1 MPDTHAAGA
10 NAVGPRPH
18 GAPAARHRLSR
29 RRLIVIMTALMLCLL
44 LQALDQTMVALA
56 MPRIVASL
64 HGFDLYA
71 WVVTSYV
78 LGSTVLLPIA
88 GRLSDQFGRKHF
100 VLGGVAVFLIGSAL
114 SGQAEDMRHLVM
126 FRAVQG
132 AAAGAGITMVYS
144 VVADLFEP
152 RERAKWGGFFGA
164 VYGFASFAGPTLGGW
179 LADHGPLLGHFIT
192 DETRWRWVFY
202 IHLPFGLIAFAV
214 LAVVLPHDLSER
226 VTTERGWA
234 AVRRVDFGGAA
245 LSAAATVCLMLAL
258 TWTSM
263 DAQRWLSPR
272 VLAGFAG
279 AVLFGAAF
287 VRHERRTA
295 AEAILPKLFFRIRD
309 FRNAASY
316 GLLVGMVWLSVVFYL
331 PLFLQGVVGRSA
343 AAAGLA
349 MLPLTLAQSIY
360 ASGVGYMLRR
370 TGGRYRGW
378 ATFGAAVLVLSLA
391 GMTQMGAGSSDLMVS
406 ALMALIGIGI
416 GIFMPV
422 TSTLAQIVVPRSML
436 GAATNAIGYL
446 RSVGQMFGVALVGA
460 IVQSSLGA
468 PAAPLASLRSG
479 ARVEG
484 LETALQHGLT
494 AIAVFAALLFVAVR
508 FARNIS
514 VFGEDAYRPPGQ
526 R

>member
-1 MPDTHAAGA
+1 MPDTHAASA
-10 NAVGPRPH
+10 NTTEPRH
-18 GAPAARHRLSR
+18 AAAGRHSLSR

-56 MPRIVASL
+56 MPHIVVAL

-78 LGSTVLLPIA
+78 LGATVMLPIA

-100 VLGGVAVFLIGSAL
+100 VLGGVVVFLIGSAL
-114 SGQAEDMRHLVM
+114 SGQAADMRHLVA
-126 FRAVQG
+126 FRAIQG

-179 LADHGPLLGHFIT
+179 LADHGPLLGQFIT

-226 VTTERGWA
+226 VTSERGWA
-234 AVRRVDFGGAA
+234 AVRRIDFGGAA
-245 LSAAATVCLMLAL
+245 LSAAATICLMLAL

-263 DAQRWLSPR
+263 DAAGWLSPR

-279 AVLFGAAF
+279 AIVFGAAF
-287 VRHERRTA
+287 VRHERRTTS
-295 AEAILPKLFFRIRD
+295 EAILPRVFFQIRD

-316 GLLVGMVWLSVVFYL
+316 GLLVGMVWLSVIFYL
-331 PLFLQGVVGRSA
+331 PLFLQGVAGRTA

-349 MLPLTLAQSIY
+349 MLPLTIAQSIW

-370 TGGRYRGW
+370 TEGRYRGW
-378 ATFGAAVLVLSLA
+378 ATFGAIVLTLSIA
-391 GMTQMGAGSSDLMVS
+391 GMTQMGANSSELMIGF
-406 ALMALIGIGI
+406 LMAMIGIGI

-436 GAATNAIGYL
+436 GAATNAVGYL

-460 IVQSSLGA
+460 IVQSSLGPHA
-468 PAAPLASLRSG
+468 TPLASLRSG

-484 LETALQHGLT
+484 LETALQHGLA

-514 VFGEDAYRPPGQ
+514 IFGDDVRHPPG
-526 R
+526 

>member
-10 NAVGPRPH
+10 NASDTRPH
-18 GAPAARHRLSR
+18 AAHAAARLQLSK

-56 MPRIVASL
+56 MPRIVVSL

-88 GRLSDQFGRKHF
+88 GRLSDQFGRKPF
-100 VLGGVAVFLIGSAL
+100 VLAGVVVFLIGSAL
-114 SGQAEDMRHLVM
+114 SGQAEDMRHLVL
-126 FRAVQG
+126 FRAIQG

-179 LADHGPLLGHFIT
+179 LADNGPLLGHFIT

-234 AVRRVDFGGAA
+234 AVRRIDFGGAA
-245 LSAAATVCLMLAL
+245 LSAAATICLMLAL

-263 DAQRWLSPR
+263 DAQGWLSPR
-272 VLAGFAG
+272 VLAGFAA

-287 VRHERRTA
+287 VRHERRTTS
-295 AEAILPKLFFRIRD
+295 EAILPRLFLQIRD
-309 FRNAASY
+309 YRNAASY
-316 GLLVGMVWLSVVFYL
+316 WVLVGMVWLSVIFYL
-331 PLFLQGVVGRSA
+331 PLFLQGVVGQSA
-343 AAAGLA
+343 ATAGIA
-349 MLPLTLAQSIY
+349 MLPLTIAQSIY
-360 ASGVGYMLRR
+360 SSGVGYMLRR

-378 ATFGAAVLVLSLA
+378 ATFGAAVLVLSIA
-391 GMTQMGAGSSDLMVS
+391 GMTQMGASSSELMVS
-406 ALMALIGIGI
+406 FLMIMIGIGI
-416 GIFMPV
+416 GVFMPV

-436 GAATNAIGYL
+436 GAATNSIGYL
-446 RSVGQMFGVALVGA
+446 RSVGQMLGVALVGA
-460 IVQSSLGA
+460 IVQSSLGGH
-468 PAAPLASLRSG
+468 AAPLADLRSG
-479 ARVEG
+479 AKVEG
-484 LETALQHGLT
+484 LEAALQHGLA
-494 AIAVFAALLFVAVR
+494 AIAVFALLLLVAVR
-508 FARNIS
+508 LARNIS
-514 VFGEDAYRPPGQ
+514 IFGEEVRRPPG
-526 R
+526 